1 MNVYQRIPNPS
12 KSGFLSSY
20 LVHRF
25 IKICI
30 LLSLMSIIFHKY
42 SIPLRKI
49 LFGNVLVF
57 CFFDHEF
64 FLCFLWAQFLQIGET
79 NKKIQSITT
88 YQTRNPSV
96 ATSAITGAGV
106 EKPELYWQISRSSV
120 WTTLRVKNSRGL
132 LTLVTFNSLCSTKVL
147 SEYWANIPSCFWKEK
162 GKKNHFKIT
171 LKHSV
176 LLIKPCPQEKLF
188 NQRLVC

>member
-1 MNVYQRIPNPS
+1 MSIKELLIHLNLFFII
-12 KSGFLSSY
+12 SSCTSFY
-20 LVHRF
+20 KNLHF
-25 IKICI
+25 IEFV
-30 LLSLMSIIFHKY
+30 SIIFHKY
-42 SIPLRKI
+42 FITLRKI

-64 FLCFLWAQFLQIGET
+64 FLCCVWAQFPQIGET

-88 YQTRNPSV
+88 YKTRNPSV
-96 ATSAITGAGV
+96 SSPATTGARV
-106 EKPELYWQISRSSV
+106 EKPELYWQVSRGSV

-132 LTLVTFNSLCSTKVL
+132 LTLVTFNSLSSTKVL
-147 SEYWANIPSCFWKEK
+147 TEYWTNIPSCFWNGE

-171 LKHSV
+171 PKHSV

-188 NQRLVC
+188 NQSLIC

>member
-1 MNVYQRIPNPS
+1 MLFFIIHCNLNQQNFYLVPSLFHLFYILNVYQRIPNPS

-57 CFFDHEF
+57 CSLTMSSFFVFYEHNF
-64 FLCFLWAQFLQIGET
+64 HKLGRPTRKYNQLQLT
-79 NKKIQSITT
+79 
-88 YQTRNPSV
+88 
-96 ATSAITGAGV
+96 
-106 EKPELYWQISRSSV
+106 KPETHQ
-120 WTTLRVKNSRGL
+120 
-132 LTLVTFNSLCSTKVL
+132 
-147 SEYWANIPSCFWKEK
+147 
-162 GKKNHFKIT
+162 
-171 LKHSV
+171 
-176 LLIKPCPQEKLF
+176 
-188 NQRLVC
+188 